1 MLRVWG
7 GGIYEPDA
15 FYDACDE
22 FGILI
27 YHDLQFAVANVDLH
41 EIVHELF
48 NYSAAYQNFSD
59 IVERET
65 IYQAQR
71 LSHHPALAIIDGCNE
86 CGGKTILTSLEQ
98 HTAEQLDSANP
109 LKRLPRQF
117 PDARREEFRC
127 DDFACTSRRAWVGLA
142 TGPGRQ
148 LELPRP
154 VYPNLCQGRYL

>member
-1 MLRVWG
+1 MTQVLAIAGVSVRVGNKVPMEELEGRLSGPAHRTLVRSAAEAGFTMLRVWG
-7 GGIYEPDA
+7 GGSYEPDA

-86 CGGKTILTSLEQ
+86 CGGKTI
-98 HTAEQLDSANP
+98 
-109 LKRLPRQF
+109 
-117 PDARREEFRC
+117 
-127 DDFACTSRRAWVGLA
+127 
-142 TGPGRQ
+142 
-148 LELPRP
+148 
-154 VYPNLCQGRYL
+154 